1 MASGLFR
8 PVPIH
13 RTELLQGTLTFPAMY
28 LATFFVCY
36 ARAVATFDPGS
47 DLSRLPDPVL
57 EEIERNYSPTH
68 KFVCVD
74 AELTYERKSTDNDK
88 PTWP

>member
-1 MASGLFR
+1 MVEEIRTQQFDLILLNPGSG
-8 PVPIH
+8 
-13 RTELLQGTLTFPAMY
+13 
-28 LATFFVCY
+28 
-36 ARAVATFDPGS
+36 ATFDPGS
-47 DLSRLPDPVL
+47 DLNRWPDPVL

-74 AELTYERKSTDNDK
+74 AELTYGRKSTDNDK